1 MHKISPSLYIA
12 LMVSF
17 GGFVFG
23 FDASVIS
30 GVVSFV
36 AIEFNLTDW
45 QQGFV
50 VSSPTLGAV
59 IASSVAGTISDKV
72 GRKKVLLVIALL
84 YVVSAV
90 CSTFANSYE
99 MLIVSRFLGGM
110 AFSSLIL
117 APVYI
122 AEISEAKQRGKMI
135 SINQFNIVIGL
146 SAAYFTNYFLVDL
159 MQSESALATSIN
171 LQENIWRWMLGLEI
185 LPAMLFFIGLFFI
198 PESPRYLVM
207 KGEQQKAKEV
217 LTKLH
222 GAELMQVELNEIEKT
237 KQAKTP
243 NLLASFKELF
253 SKKMRLVM
261 LIGVTVAIFQQVTG
275 VNAIYFYAPSIFEQS
290 GVGTNAAFAQAVW
303 VGLIN
308 VIFTIIAML
317 LIDKVGRKP
326 LLNVGLIGIALS
338 MILCF
343 IGFNNATYKLTPN
356 AVQTLEINQEQL
368 QPIVNVEFNDDLEFK
383 QALTDALGKQEF
395 KKHEAKLIQ
404 SAINIEAT
412 FVLAGI
418 LGFVASFAVS
428 LGPVMWVLLAEIFP
442 NHLRG
447 IAISVVGVINSA
459 ISFSIQLI
467 FPWQLSNLGTA
478 LTFLL
483 YGLFAVLGFVL
494 ISYLLPET
502 KGKTLEQIE
511 KKLVS

>member
-1 MHKISPSLYIA
+1 MSKLSSSLYIA
-12 LMVSF
+12 LIVSF

-36 AIEFNLTDW
+36 SVEFNLTDW

-59 IASSVAGTISDKV
+59 IASSIAGTVSDKV
-72 GRKKVLLVIALL
+72 GRKKVLLVIAFL
-84 YVVSAV
+84 YLASAIF
-90 CSTFANSYE
+90 STLATSYE
-99 MLIVSRFLGGM
+99 MLVTARFLGGM
-110 AFSSLIL
+110 AFASLIL

-122 AEISEAKQRGKMI
+122 AEISPAKQRGRMI

-146 SAAYFTNYFLVDL
+146 SAAYFTNYYLINL
-159 MQSESALATSIN
+159 MQSDAAWVVSLN

-185 LPAMLFFIGLFFI
+185 LPALLFFVGLMFI

-207 KGEQQKAKEV
+207 KGREQEAKAI
-217 LTKLH
+217 LSRLH
-222 GAELMQVELNEIEKT
+222 GVKLMEKELAQIEQT
-237 KQAKTP
+237 KQVKTP

-261 LIGVTVAIFQQVTG
+261 AIGVTVAVFQQITG

-303 VGLIN
+303 VGLTN
-308 VIFTIIAML
+308 VVFTIIAML

-326 LLNVGLIGIALS
+326 LLNIGLIGIALS
-338 MILCF
+338 MMLCF
-343 IGFNNATYKLTPN
+343 IGFNNATYKLNPD
-356 AVQTLEINQEQL
+356 AIQTINIEQL
-368 QPIVNVEFNDDLEFK
+368 KSIEDIEFDDDLEFK
-383 QALTDALGKQEF
+383 QAVIDVIGKREF
-395 KKHEAKLIQ
+395 KKHEAQLIQ
-404 SAINIEAT
+404 SSINIEPA
-412 FVLAGI
+412 FVLLGI

-447 IAISVVGVINSA
+447 IAISFVGVINSA

-478 LTFLL
+478 MTFLL
-483 YGLFAVLGFVL
+483 YGLFAIAGFIV
-494 ISYLLPET
+494 ISWLLPET

-511 KKLVS
+511 QELAS

>member
-1 MHKISPSLYIA
+1 MSKLSSSLYIA
-12 LMVSF
+12 LIVSF

-36 AIEFNLTDW
+36 SVEFNLTDW

-59 IASSVAGTISDKV
+59 IASSIAGTISDKV
-72 GRKKVLLVIALL
+72 GRKKVLLVIAFL
-84 YVVSAV
+84 YLASAIL
-90 CSTFANSYE
+90 STLSTSYE
-99 MLIVSRFLGGM
+99 MLVTARFLGGM
-110 AFSSLIL
+110 AFASLIL

-122 AEISEAKQRGKMI
+122 AEISPAKQRGRMI

-146 SAAYFTNYFLVDL
+146 SVAYFTNYYLINL
-159 MQSESALATSIN
+159 MQSDAAWVVNLN
-171 LQENIWRWMLGLEI
+171 LQDNIWRWMLGLEI
-185 LPAMLFFIGLFFI
+185 FPALLFFVGLMFI

-207 KGEQQKAKEV
+207 KGREPEAKEI
-217 LTKLH
+217 LTRLH
-222 GAELMQVELNEIEKT
+222 GEELMKKELAQIEKT
-237 KQAKTP
+237 KQTKTP

-253 SKKMRLVM
+253 TKKMRLVM
-261 LIGVTVAIFQQVTG
+261 TIGVMVAIFQQITG

-290 GVGTNAAFAQAVW
+290 GVGTNAAFAQAVL

-308 VIFTIIAML
+308 VVFTIIAMQ
-317 LIDKVGRKP
+317 LIDKIGRKP
-326 LLNVGLIGIALS
+326 LLNIGLIGIALS
-338 MILCF
+338 MMLCF
-343 IGFNNATYKLTPN
+343 IGFNSATYKLAPD
-356 AVQTLEINQEQL
+356 AIQTINIEQL
-368 QPIVNVEFNDDLEFK
+368 KSIENIEFDDDLEFK
-383 QALTDALGKQEF
+383 RAIIDVIGQQEF
-395 KKHEAKLIQ
+395 KKHEAQLIQ
-404 SAINIEAT
+404 SAINIEPAL
-412 FVLAGI
+412 VLIGI

-447 IAISVVGVINSA
+447 IAISFVGVINSA

-483 YGLFAVLGFVL
+483 YGLFAIAGF
-494 ISYLLPET
+494 IIIAWLLPET

-511 KKLVS
+511 QDLVS